1 MSRDSDALL
10 RDSTG
15 MMMLGLK
22 VSAVLGTG
30 SKS

>member
-10 RDSTG
+10 HGSTG
-15 MMMLGLK
+15 MMILGLK
-22 VSAVLGTG
+22 VSAVLGVD